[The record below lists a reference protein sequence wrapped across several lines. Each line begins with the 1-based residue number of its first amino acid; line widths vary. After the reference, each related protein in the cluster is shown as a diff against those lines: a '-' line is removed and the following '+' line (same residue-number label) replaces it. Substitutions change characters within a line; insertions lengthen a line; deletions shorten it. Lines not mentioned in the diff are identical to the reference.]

1 MRNPM
6 LQNQVK
12 RFVACY
18 YLVKAEGRDNELFV
32 DVEFEAAQE
41 YYSVCE
47 EKGLNPSWEELLIH

>member
-1 MRNPM
+1 MM
-6 LQNQVK
+6 LHNQVK

-18 YLVKAEGRDNELFV
+18 YLVKADGRDNELFV

-47 EKGLNPSWEELLIH
+47 EKGLNPSWEELLVH